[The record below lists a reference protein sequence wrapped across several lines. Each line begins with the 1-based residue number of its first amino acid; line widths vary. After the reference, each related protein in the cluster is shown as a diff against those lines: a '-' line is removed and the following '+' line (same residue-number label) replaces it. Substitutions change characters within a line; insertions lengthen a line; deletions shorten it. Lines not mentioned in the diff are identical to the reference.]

1 MKPRVAVFSFTGC
14 EGCSLA
20 ILECENELLDIL
32 NLIDIVEWR
41 EAMTETTDE
50 PIDIALIDGAITTHS
65 DVKHMKQIRERAKM
79 VVAIGA
85 CAHNGGLNALK
96 NRYGMGQVKD
106 IVYGEAGAEFDTIP
120 ARPVSAVVP
129 VEFALPG
136 CPIDRDEF
144 IRTVRDLALGKTP
157 KLPDYPV
164 CVECKKKENVCV
176 FFQGKFCMGP
186 VTRAGCGAACPS
198 FGDGCEGCRGF
209 IDNPN
214 ENAHKEVLAEY
225 GLTAREVIQHFDMF
239 NSYDESTL

>member
-20 ILECENELLDIL
+20 ILECENELLDVL
-32 NLIDIVEWR
+32 NLIELVRWR
-41 EAMTETTDE
+41 EAMTETSDD
-50 PIDIALIDGAITTHS
+50 IDIALIDGSISTHH
-65 DVKHMKQIRERAKM
+65 DIMQMKRIRELAGA

-96 NRYGMGQVKD
+96 NRYGMGQVKE
-106 IVYGEAGAEFDTIP
+106 IVYGAAGEQFDTVP

-129 VEFALPG
+129 VDFALPG

-144 IRTVRDLALGKTP
+144 IRTVRDVALGKTP
-157 KLPDYPV
+157 RLPDYPL

-186 VTRAGCGAACPS
+186 VVRAGCGAICPS

-209 IDNPN
+209 VDDPN
-214 ENAHKEVLAEY
+214 ENAHKETLEKF
-225 GLTAREVIQHFDMF
+225 GLSPREVIQHFDLF
-239 NSYDESTL
+239 NSYDAGKV